1 MLLNLIVFKFAPGIL
16 KFLDA
21 WWMSF
26 FVFFYFQ
33 LWIYIHQKKKQK
45 KKLIHTSESDIN
57 TVAEELVS
65 SESEI
70 ISIFI
75 STSC

>member
-1 MLLNLIVFKFAPGIL
+1 M
-16 KFLDA
+16 
-21 WWMSF
+21 
-26 FVFFYFQ
+26 
-33 LWIYIHQKKKQK
+33 
-45 KKLIHTSESDIN
+45 IHTSESDIN

-75 STSC
+75 TTSC